1 MASTTDE
8 SEISEMESEEE
19 TQESGSTSSV
29 SLVTK
34 VNIKAAVWRY
44 FGMET
49 DEHGVVKDVDLPVC
63 KIDGCLT
70 RVKTKHSNASKWRRL
85 SCFGH
90 NLDVAINK
98 DSRVTRWFVN
108 SFLYFFSTTK
118 Y

>member
-1 MASTTDE
+1 MAKDE

-19 TQESGSTSSV
+19 TPERESTCSV
-29 SLVTK
+29 NLVTK
-34 VNIKAAVWRY
+34 MNIKAAVWRY

-49 DEHGVVKDVDLPVC
+49 DVKDVDLPVC

>member
-63 KIDGCLT
+63 KIEGCLT
-70 RVKTKHSNASKWRRL
+70 RVKNKHSTN
-85 SCFGH
+85 GEG
-90 NLDVAINK
+90 
-98 DSRVTRWFVN
+98 
-108 SFLYFFSTTK
+108 
-118 Y
+118 